1 MPGPMESGRGKN
13 QDRGV
18 NEQRE
23 HERRARIDSCKLNS
37 FAPAIWCLLE
47 FPRLHNGR
55 VQIQVV
61 RHYGSPKDTDAD
73 VKHSLVCD
81 HMCPRDKAKRHPYNA
96 WLRKKQLQ
104 RETRSDSR
112 D

>member
-18 NEQRE
+18 NEQCE
-23 HERRARIDSCKLNS
+23 HERRARIDSCKLNG
-37 FAPAIWCLLE
+37 FAPAIRCLLE

-61 RHYGSPKDTDAD
+61 RHHGGPKDTDTD
-73 VKHSLVCD
+73 IKHSLVCD
-81 HMCPRDKAKRHPYNA
+81 DMWTRDKPKRHPYYA
-96 WLRKKQLQ
+96 RLRKK
-104 RETRSDSR
+104 
-112 D
+112 